1 MIPAAR
7 GSSVGV
13 LMANCCNLVSSQT
26 TAAIGFEWR
35 CTPCS
40 KMLEDSALPGQSSCW
55 DTISFSIL
63 SAMKHARFM
72 LLLIVECH
80 FLPSRRRT
88 CIFLLA
94 VFAATLG
101 AMLHGY
107 NLVDSAILFV
117 VAGLSLTQ
125 CRLLLAL
132 VSSRPGMKSVKII
145 PLPNAVVAVTMSC
158 SSAAFS
164 KVKIS
169 GNSCL
174 SQIHYPRKT
183 LLHRQARQRL

>member
-1 MIPAAR
+1 
-7 GSSVGV
+7 
-13 LMANCCNLVSSQT
+13 
-26 TAAIGFEWR
+26 
-35 CTPCS
+35 
-40 KMLEDSALPGQSSCW
+40 
-55 DTISFSIL
+55 
-63 SAMKHARFM
+63 
-72 LLLIVECH
+72 
-80 FLPSRRRT
+80 
-88 CIFLLA
+88 
-94 VFAATLG
+94 
-101 AMLHGY
+101 MLHGY

-125 CRLLLAL
+125 RRLLLAL